1 MGLDVAMTTA
11 TLLDRVTFRTDV
23 TVELIASSASDE
35 LVAAAAWVSTQAD
48 RSKPDHAQD
57 PVKLAGLI
65 KYLAAHRH
73 GSPFEHSTFTFF
85 VQAPIFVW
93 REHHRH
99 RIASYNEESGRYK
112 QLDPVFYEPSP
123 ERNLVNIGTSARPKF
138 GPGTPEQYQRY
149 IDRHRESC
157 VRSYR
162 TYQASLD
169 DDVAKEVARIDLPFA
184 IYSSCYVTINARS
197 LMNFLSLRTHKEDA
211 LFVSYPQQEIE
222 YVADQYEGIFAGL
235 MPLTYGA
242 FLASKRVAP

>member
-1 MGLDVAMTTA
+1 MIRAMTTS
-11 TLLDRVTFRTDV
+11 TLSPPTTRFLSEV

-35 LVAAAAWVSTQAD
+35 LVAHAAWVSTQAA
-48 RSKPDHAQD
+48 SQD
-57 PVKLAGLI
+57 LDATADPAKLAGLI

-85 VQAPIFVW
+85 VHAPIFVW

-112 QLDPVFYEPSP
+112 QLDPTFYEPSP

-138 GPGTPEQYQRY
+138 GPGTPEQYDRY
-149 IDRHRESC
+149 IKRHREAC
-157 VRSYR
+157 IRAYR
-162 TYQASLD
+162 TYEESLQ
-169 DDVAKEVARIDLPFA
+169 DDVAKEIARIDLPFA

-197 LMNFLSLRTHKEDA
+197 LMNFLSLRVHEPDA

-222 YVADQYEGIFAGL
+222 YVANQYEGIFAGL
-235 MPLTYGA
+235 MPLTYKA
-242 FLASKRVAP
+242 FLESKRVAP